1 MINMKKN
8 NSQLIKELNEIRILN
23 LIRANAPISRIEL
36 AKKTNISKVAISEI
50 VNRLDNEGYILEVGK
65 GQSTKKG
72 GKRPTLIKL
81 NPENGYVIG
90 IEFKRN
96 KVRLALSNLESKIIT
111 HQQIN
116 YDIGLTITA
125 VLDKIFKMIDN
136 ILDQQNIDHSKLI
149 SIGIGIPG
157 FVNYEKGELAF
168 ADTMQGWDHTPL
180 AAPLSERYKVP
191 VVLENDVNTIAMGE
205 YLLGA
210 GKDEQNLVC
219 IWIGD
224 GIGAGIILDGRLIRG
239 DSGSA
244 GEIGYLEIGNA
255 LANKSLLKNMYAN
268 QRYFGDILSE
278 RYLYEILQT
287 KLKWHA
293 PRTNQKPEELGLEDI
308 LKLGDRGNTAVQEV
322 LDEYA
327 LLLAVV
333 CTELI
338 KTINTSLIILCGR
351 TIENSSY
358 LLHKVKQIIKTSTH
372 KIPFTAKAIKL
383 GELEREACVKG
394 AIAMALQVIFEPR
407 LSKTE
412 LRHTTT
418 RN

>member
-1 MINMKKN
+1 MKEN

-23 LIRANAPISRIEL
+23 LIRAHAPISRIEL

-50 VNRLDNEGYILEVGK
+50 VNRLDKAGFILEVGK
-65 GQSTKKG
+65 GRSTRKG

-81 NPENGYVIG
+81 NPENGYVFG

-111 HQQIN
+111 HEQIN
-116 YDIGLTITA
+116 FDIGISIPKVLEKITQ
-125 VLDKIFKMIDN
+125 KIDH
-136 ILDQQNIDHSKLI
+136 ILKQQNIDADKLI

-157 FVNYEKGELAF
+157 FVDYEKGELAF
-168 ADTMQGWDHTPL
+168 ADTMQGWGHKPL

-205 YLLGA
+205 YLIGA

-244 GEIGYLEIGNA
+244 GEIGYLELGNA
-255 LANKSLLKNMYAN
+255 LTNKSLLKNMYTN
-268 QRYFGDILSE
+268 QHNFGDILSE

-293 PRTNQKPEELGLEDI
+293 TQTDHEPEKLGLEDI
-308 LKLGDRGNTAVQEV
+308 LKLGDEGNTVVQEI

-351 TIENSSY
+351 TIENSAY
-358 LLHKVKQIIKTSTH
+358 LLHKVKQIINTSTH
-372 KIPFTAKAIKL
+372 KIPFTAKSIKI
-383 GELEREACVKG
+383 GELKREACVKG

-407 LSKTE
+407 LSKRD
-412 LRHTTT
+412 LKHTVVS
-418 RN
+418 